1 MKTKYAIKLMLSAD
15 DWIYVTEDTEA
26 PMFHIH
32 PVLFDSRQAAEKH
45 AEIWNKR
52 FTKVVRWREK

>member
-15 DWIYVTEDTEA
+15 DWIYVTEDKEA

-32 PVLFDSRQAAEKH
+32 PMLFDSRQAAEKH

>member
-26 PMFHIH
+26 PMFQMR
-32 PVLFDSRQAAEKH
+32 PMLFNSRQEAEEH
-45 AEIWNKR
+45 AGIWNNR
-52 FTKVVRWREK
+52 FTKVVRWREA

>member
-26 PMFHIH
+26 PMFQIH
-32 PVLFDSRQAAEKH
+32 PMLFNTRHEAEEH
-45 AEIWNKR
+45 AETWNKR
-52 FTKVVRWREK
+52 VTKVVRWRER

>member
-1 MKTKYAIKLMLSAD
+1 MLSAD

-32 PVLFDSRQAAEKH
+32 PMLFDSRQAAEKH
-45 AEIWNKR
+45 AEIWNNR